1 MQTRFLAPPSA
12 WLVAALLLPTPM
24 LAGQEAQ
31 LTPAAEAEPLSEPAT
46 STGGRALE
54 REDLGA
60 WLDGYLPYA
69 LRVGGIA
76 GAVVVVVESGDVL
89 IQRGYGFSD
98 VEERTPVDP
107 ERTLFRPG
115 SVSKLVTWT
124 AVMQLVER
132 GQLDLDV
139 DVNQYLDF
147 TVPTPGER
155 PVTMRQIMTHTAG
168 FEEAI
173 KNLMF
178 SEPERLMSLGDYLK
192 AWVPRRIFEPGS
204 TPAYSNYGTALA
216 GYVVERVTGK
226 PFDDYVEEHVFGPL
240 GMDHSTFR
248 QPLPPDLVDSMSKGY
263 VTAAGEAEPFEIVGP
278 APAGSMSS
286 TGADMAKFMIAHLQD
301 GATDEGRILEPA
313 TARQMH
319 DSPLTVIPPLN
330 RMELGFFETNI
341 NGRDVIAHLGD
352 TVYFHTALHLFL
364 DEGVGLY
371 LSTNSAGV
379 DGAAGTLRARLFED
393 FADRY
398 FPAPGPDPALD
409 GSPVDPGHASQMVGR
424 WQPSRRA
431 DSNFFAAIGLL
442 GQAEITVGED
452 GELVVPS
459 LVDASGAPRTW
470 VEVEPYVWHDPDS
483 HERIAAQVVDGE
495 VVRWSF
501 DMVSPFTVFERVPAS
516 KSSAWLLPALIVSM
530 VALVLTLV
538 LWPVAALVR
547 RHYRAPLALR
557 GRERLVY
564 RLVRIA
570 AGLTVLVLVG
580 WGTLIGSMASNL
592 DRLTNAMDPWLWL
605 LQIAGLVVFVGG
617 LLIAAWNAW
626 LAFRGERRWPSKLWS
641 VVLVAASAVVLWTAM
656 AYQLLAFTV
665 SY

>member
-1 MQTRFLAPPSA
+1 
-12 WLVAALLLPTPM
+12 
-24 LAGQEAQ
+24 
-31 LTPAAEAEPLSEPAT
+31 
-46 STGGRALE
+46 
-54 REDLGA
+54 
-60 WLDGYLPYA
+60 
-69 LRVGGIA
+69 
-76 GAVVVVVESGDVL
+76 
-89 IQRGYGFSD
+89 
-98 VEERTPVDP
+98 
-107 ERTLFRPG
+107 
-115 SVSKLVTWT
+115 
-124 AVMQLVER
+124 
-132 GQLDLDV
+132 
-139 DVNQYLDF
+139 
-147 TVPTPGER
+147 
-155 PVTMRQIMTHTAG
+155 
-168 FEEAI
+168 
-173 KNLMF
+173 
-178 SEPERLMSLGDYLK
+178 
-192 AWVPRRIFEPGS
+192 
-204 TPAYSNYGTALA
+204 
-216 GYVVERVTGK
+216 
-226 PFDDYVEEHVFGPL
+226 
-240 GMDHSTFR
+240 
-248 QPLPPDLVDSMSKGY
+248 
-263 VTAAGEAEPFEIVGP
+263 
-278 APAGSMSS
+278 
-286 TGADMAKFMIAHLQD
+286 MAKFMIAHLQD